1 MGYPSGQWVNEEA
14 GQGTVY
20 INMAPG
26 YNWNADGSV
35 DRRTLRKTMT
45 EEGIHAYFDTDV
57 GHGSG
62 YTPEQNAAMAK
73 MREVCGY
80 WD

>member
-1 MGYPSGQWVNEEA
+1 
-14 GQGTVY
+14 
-20 INMAPG
+20 
-26 YNWNADGSV
+26 
-35 DRRTLRKTMT
+35 MT